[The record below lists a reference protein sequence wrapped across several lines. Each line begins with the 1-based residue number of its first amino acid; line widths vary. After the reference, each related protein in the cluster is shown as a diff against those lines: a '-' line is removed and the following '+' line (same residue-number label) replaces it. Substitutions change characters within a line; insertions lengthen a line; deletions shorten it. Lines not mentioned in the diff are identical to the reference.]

1 MEQPPACIITRYDCD
16 KDRDKIKELIDL
28 ANEQQ
33 DRDHGFISIFPWL
46 GGCDLAPRHYVAQ
59 KADGT
64 ICGWMTVIPREDGGM
79 KYYYLSEISV
89 IRTPDPSYKGVG
101 IRLQKTLVEDGTK
114 EGMDF
119 IYLYPLTPEVAETYV
134 KKWGYKQL
142 DPSLEHLFYKLK
154 KDPTKAIIEKMKP
167 NDSRRRFIA
176 EAWKYLSG
184 NKETEAIYKENRRNL
199 LITDDLDLIN
209 DLKDALGTVQMYE
222 VWEDDPNTDPNILA
236 GIPSIED
243 RRQLIA
249 NVFIRAKEQ
258 PPKLQSLPGGR
269 RTRRQAK
276 RRKTLRKRN
285 RRSQRKV

>member
-1 MEQPPACIITRYDCD
+1 MACIITRYDCD
-16 KDRDKIKELIDL
+16 KDGEKIKELIDL

-59 KADGT
+59 KEDKT

-119 IYLYPLTPEVAETYV
+119 IYLYPLTPEVAKTYV
-134 KKWGYKQL
+134 EKWGYKQL
-142 DPSLEHLFYKLK
+142 EPSLEHLFYKLK
-154 KDPTKAIIEKMKP
+154 KDPTKAVIEKMKP
-167 NDSRRRFIA
+167 NDNPRRFVS
-176 EAWKYLSG
+176 EAWKLMSG
-184 NKETEAIYKENRRNL
+184 DKETKALFGQKRRNL
-199 LITDDLDLIN
+199 IANEELIN
-209 DLKDALGTVQMYE
+209 ELKDVLGTVQMYE
-222 VWEDDPNTDPNILA
+222 VWEDDPSTDPDTLA
-236 GIPSIED
+236 QIPSIEE
-243 RRQLIA
+243 RRQMIA
-249 NVFIRAKEQ
+249 DVFKRA
-258 PPKLQSLPGGR
+258 GGR

-276 RRKTLRKRN
+276 RRKTQRKRN
-285 RRSQRKV
+285 RRLQKKH

>member
-1 MEQPPACIITRYDCD
+1 MEQPACIITRYDCD
-16 KDRDKIKELIDL
+16 KDRDKIKELVDL

-119 IYLYPLTPEVAETYV
+119 IYLYPLTSEVAETYV

-167 NDSRRRFIA
+167 NDSPRRFIA

-184 NKETEAIYKENRRNL
+184 NKETEALYNEKRRNL
-199 LITDDLDLIN
+199 RITDDLIN
-209 DLKDALGTVQMYE
+209 ELKDVLGTLQMYE
-222 VWEDDPNTDPNILA
+222 VWEDDPSTDPDLLA
-236 GIPSIED
+236 EIPPVEK
-243 RRQLIA
+243 RRQMIA
-249 NVFIRAKEQ
+249 SVFRRA
-258 PPKLQSLPGGR
+258 GGR

-285 RRSQRKV
+285 RRLQRKV

>member
-1 MEQPPACIITRYDCD
+1 MEQPACIITRYDCD
-16 KDRDKIKELIDL
+16 KDGEKIKELVDL

-119 IYLYPLTPEVAETYV
+119 IYLYPLTPEVAKTYV
-134 KKWGYKQL
+134 EKWGYKQL
-142 DPSLEHLFYKLK
+142 EPSLEHLFYILK
-154 KDPTKAIIEKMKP
+154 RKPTKGIIEKMKP
-167 NDSRRRFIA
+167 NDNPRRFIA
-176 EAWKYLSG
+176 EAWKYLSSDKKMKDLY
-184 NKETEAIYKENRRNL
+184 NEKRRTLRENEE
-199 LITDDLDLIN
+199 LIN
-209 DLKDALGTVQMYE
+209 ELKDVLGTLQMYE
-222 VWEDDPNTDPNILA
+222 VWEDDPSTDPDTLA
-236 GIPSIED
+236 QIPSAEE
-243 RRQLIA
+243 RRQMIA
-249 NVFIRAKEQ
+249 DVFKRA
-258 PPKLQSLPGGR
+258 GGR
-269 RTRRQAK
+269 RTRRQSK

-285 RRSQRKV
+285 RRLQRKV